1 MSLAQVWG
9 AVPSGVGGVMV
20 RVEVDVAQGLPTVGV
35 VGLAQASV
43 AESRWRAR
51 SAIVNSG
58 FTWPNSRITI
68 GLSPADLPKTGT
80 SLDLPI
86 AVGILVAS
94 GQLDAGDPENS
105 FLGELGLDGV
115 IKPVA
120 VALAVGITAQRHG
133 TTRILASAENAR
145 ELGEIDGLVVV
156 AVRNLRHL
164 AQVLSGDDVGV
175 QIQAEETS
183 AVLNELGDFDEVR
196 GHEQSRFA
204 LEVAAAGGHH
214 LAMIGEPGVGKTM
227 LAQRFVSILPDLT
240 HQQALDVTSMHSLA
254 GRIVPG
260 QGLMRRPP
268 LIAPHHSISTGAM
281 VGSVRAGVLQPGA
294 LSLANHGVLFLDE
307 APEFARPC
315 LEGMRQP
322 LELGTL
328 SLMRV
333 GQVVVAPAQF
343 QLLLAANPCPC
354 GKAIGTGSS
363 CTCDSASKR
372 RYMQKLS
379 GPLMDRIDIR
389 LLLSKPTT
397 AHMRMREVES
407 SEVIAHRVRLAR
419 ERSAQRW
426 GHESWVL
433 NAQAPG
439 SALRTRYA
447 PSGKAM
453 DLLTKAENAGLNPRG
468 SDRVLR
474 MSWTLADLDGVDE
487 LQTEHIALALALR
500 GESFD

>member
-9 AVPSGVGGVMV
+9 AVPSGVSGVMV

-94 GQLDAGDPENS
+94 GQLPAGGLESS
-105 FLGELGLDGV
+105 FVGELGLDGV
-115 IKPVA
+115 IKPVSG
-120 VALAVGITAQRHG
+120 ALAVGIAAHRHG
-133 TTRILASAENAR
+133 VTRIMASVENAR
-145 ELGEIDGLVVV
+145 ELCEIEGLEVV
-156 AVRNLRHL
+156 AVRNLQHV
-164 AQVLSGDDVGV
+164 AQVLAGKDVGV
-175 QIQAEETS
+175 HVHVADSCT
-183 AVLNELGDFDEVR
+183 VLNQLGNFDEVR

-240 HQQALDVTSMHSLA
+240 HQQALDVTSLHSLA
-254 GRIVPG
+254 GRIGQG
-260 QGLMRRPP
+260 QGLIRRPP
-268 LIAPHHSISTGAM
+268 LVAPHHSISAGAM
-281 VGSVRAGVLQPGA
+281 VGSVRGGVLQPGA

-354 GKAIGTGSS
+354 GKATGTGSN
-363 CTCDSASKR
+363 CKCDSASKR

-389 LLLSKPTT
+389 LTLSRPTK
-397 AHMRMREVES
+397 AHMRVREVES
-407 SEVIAHRVRLAR
+407 SEVIAQRVRMAR
-419 ERSAQRW
+419 ERSAKRW
-426 GHESWVL
+426 SGESWVL
-433 NAQAPG
+433 NAQAHG
-439 SALRTRYA
+439 NALRTRYA

-453 DLLTKAENAGLNPRG
+453 DLLTDAENAGLNPRG

-474 MSWTLADLDGVDE
+474 MSWTLADLDGVE
-487 LQTEHIALALALR
+487 EIQAEHIALALSLR